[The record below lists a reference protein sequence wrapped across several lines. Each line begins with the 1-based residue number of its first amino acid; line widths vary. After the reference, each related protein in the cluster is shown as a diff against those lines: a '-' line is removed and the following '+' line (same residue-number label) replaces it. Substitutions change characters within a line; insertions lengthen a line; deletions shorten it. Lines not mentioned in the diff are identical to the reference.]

1 MPTWIFDLDYTL
13 YQQNGT
19 KFSYNKLYHSKD
31 LNSKIN
37 NLNGRKV
44 LFTNGNLYHTLRCIR
59 IMKME
64 KIFNKILCRELTG
77 FKPDINSY
85 IKLYHL
91 ANVPLNEDCIF
102 FEDTIDNLVQAKRF
116 HWTTVLIGDFPEDVK
131 NRYEEI
137 DYLFPTIIHAL
148 NYFLSK

>member
-1 MPTWIFDLDYTL
+1 
-13 YQQNGT
+13 
-19 KFSYNKLYHSKD
+19 
-31 LNSKIN
+31 
-37 NLNGRKV
+37 
-44 LFTNGNLYHTLRCIR
+44 
-59 IMKME
+59 ME

-116 HWTTVLIGDFPEDVK
+116 HWTTVLIGDFPEEVK

-137 DYLFPTIIHAL
+137 DYLFPTILHAL